1 MTIQELKKLMIDDFV
16 FSRKHNQIVR
26 VWAVHPGYIQCYVN
40 GIRYVNGILTEVG
53 NDDVEPIRLTDEFLK
68 KLGFKPRRE
77 IGWEDRDLF
86 YWEGDRVYARLIPTS
101 YKVSSWYDLKIESID
116 DDSLRRGDLRRT
128 ITRYIHELQQAFRL
142 NSIDEELQ
150 LI

>member
-26 VWAVHPGYIQCYVN
+26 VWAVHPGYIQCY
-40 GIRYVNGILTEVG
+40 INGILTEVG
-53 NDDVEPIRLTDEFLK
+53 NDDVEPIRLTNEFLK

-101 YKVSSWYDLKIESID
+101 YKVSSWYDLKIESVDSD
-116 DDSLRRGDLRRT
+116 DLRRGDLRRT
-128 ITRYIHELQQAFRL
+128 MVKYVHELQQAFRL

>member
-40 GIRYVNGILTEVG
+40 GILTEVG

-68 KLGFKPRRE
+68 KLGFKPRRD

-86 YWEGDRVYARLIPTS
+86 YWEGDRVYVRLIPTS
-101 YKVSSWYDLKIESID
+101 YKGNSWYDLKIESID

-142 NSIDEELQ
+142 NGINKELN
-150 LI
+150 LMKED

>member
-40 GIRYVNGILTEVG
+40 GILTEVG

-68 KLGFKPRRE
+68 KLGFNPRRE

-86 YWEGDRVYARLIPTS
+86 YWEGDRVYVRLIPTS
-101 YKVSSWYDLKIESID
+101 YKVSSWYDLKIKSVDSD
-116 DDSLRRGDLRRT
+116 DLRRGDLRRT
-128 ITRYIHELQQAFRL
+128 MVKYVHELQQAFRL

>member
-26 VWAVHPGYIQCYVN
+26 VWAVHPGYIQCY
-40 GIRYVNGILTEVG
+40 INGILTEVG

-68 KLGFKPRRE
+68 KLGFKPRRD

-86 YWEGDRVYARLIPTS
+86 YWEGDRAYARLIPTS

-116 DDSLRRGDLRRT
+116 SDDLRRGDLRRT
-128 ITRYIHELQQAFRL
+128 MVKYVHEMQQAFRFNYIDKEFNL
-142 NSIDEELQ
+142 TTKNSI
-150 LI
+150 

>member
-16 FSRKHNQIVR
+16 FSRKHNQTVR
-26 VWAVHPGYIQCYVN
+26 VWAVHPGYIQC
-40 GIRYVNGILTEVG
+40 YVNGILTEVG

-68 KLGFKPRRE
+68 KLGFKPRRD

-101 YKVSSWYDLKIESID
+101 YKVSSWYDLKIESVDSD
-116 DDSLRRGDLRRT
+116 DLRRGDLRRT
-128 ITRYIHELQQAFRL
+128 MVKYVHELQQAFRL

>member
-1 MTIQELKKLMIDDFV
+1 MNDREFCEMVD
-16 FSRKHNQIVR
+16 
-26 VWAVHPGYIQCYVN
+26 
-40 GIRYVNGILTEVG
+40 GILTEVG

-68 KLGFKPRRE
+68 KLGFNPRRE

-86 YWEGDRVYARLIPTS
+86 YWEGDRVYVRLIPTS
-101 YKVSSWYDLKIESID
+101 YKVSSWYDLKIKSVDSD
-116 DDSLRRGDLRRT
+116 DLRRGDLRRT
-128 ITRYIHELQQAFRL
+128 MVKYVHELQQAFRL